1 MPSHG
6 TRTHTLSYNVMYN
19 KLMSPML
26 EHEYGMESTP
36 ADPASLTS
44 RLYSDIKIYI
54 YIYTHT
60 HRGELK
66 DQCSM
71 TSVSPSAPA
80 VANII
85 V

>member
-6 TRTHTLSYNVMYN
+6 THTHTLSYNVMYN
-19 KLMSPML
+19 KLMSPVL

-54 YIYTHT
+54 YT

-71 TSVSPSAPA
+71 TSVWPSAPA